1 MSDAT
6 DLRDRLRGALKGV
19 LAMRD
24 RTAVAAL
31 RSAIA
36 ALDNAEAVPVA
47 RERAAAMEGPIAGAA
62 SGVGATE
69 VPRRRLSDR
78 EALAVVEGQVR
89 ERQVAADEYDRLG
102 RSESA
107 ERLRREA
114 EVLVA
119 HLGA

>member
-19 LAMRD
+19 LARRD

-47 RERAAAMEGPIAGAA
+47 RERARVTDGPIAGAA
-62 SGVGATE
+62 AGIGATE
-69 VPRRRLSDR
+69 APRRRLSARDER
-78 EALAVVEGQVR
+78 SIVEGQVR
-89 ERQVAADEYDRLG
+89 ERQIVADEYERLG
-102 RSESA
+102 RSDAA

-114 EVLVA
+114 DVLAV
-119 HLGA
+119 HLDG